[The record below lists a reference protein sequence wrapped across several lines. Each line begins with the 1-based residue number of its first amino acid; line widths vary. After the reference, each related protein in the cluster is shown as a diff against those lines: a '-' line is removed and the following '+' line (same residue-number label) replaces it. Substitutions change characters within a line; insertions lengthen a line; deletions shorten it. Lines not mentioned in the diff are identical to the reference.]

1 MKHLLSVVFLV
12 LATAPSLAA
21 CPVKAPPGLVTPGA
35 LTVGTMLTN
44 PPQTFVENDR
54 PAGFDIDLSRA
65 IAAEMCLKPKFVN
78 VTFAGLFPGLMSGK
92 FDYLSSGLGITPQRR
107 QTFDFV
113 PYFRGGIQLV
123 GREDDHFFFQNE
135 EGLCGLRVATIA
147 GTTQAL
153 ALERANRNVC
163 KPDKQIDLRYY
174 PSFNDAVIQL
184 TKKSADIAFVDWAF
198 ASYISRLIPALA
210 PASPIISGRP
220 EVPRNLMGLAFRKDE
235 KTQEEAI
242 SEAIRALEKNG
253 TYDKLLDKWHLRN
266 GDIRQQSDEAS
277 ATASRGNAF
286 GIVFDSKAFFD
297 TLFSAQFLLPALTT
311 LWITLAA
318 MAIAILLGLSG
329 ALAALSPYK
338 GLRGAVQ
345 VYLGFFRGVPV
356 LVQIVFWYN
365 ALPVLTNNAINLPA
379 LVAGTLA
386 LGLNEGAYMTEIIR
400 SGLISVDPGQR
411 EAARALGMTKAK
423 AMRRIVLPQALRVI
437 IPPTGNQF
445 IAMLKTTSLLF
456 VIAVPEIFATGTGIY
471 GRNFK
476 YFEVLSVVSIWYL
489 LLTFLLTAVQKAIE
503 RRFHIGPR
511 QTVKGVLAVEHN

>member
-1 MKHLLSVVFLV
+1 MKQIAMLFAGGVA
-12 LATAPSLAA
+12 LAATPALAA
-21 CPVKAPPGLVTPGA
+21 CPVKAPPGLVSAGR
-35 LTVGTMLTN
+35 LTIGTMLTN
-44 PPQTFVENDR
+44 PPQTFVENGQ

-65 IAAEMCLKPKFVN
+65 IAAEMCLKPRFVN
-78 VTFAGLFPGLMSGK
+78 VTFAGLFPGLMSRK

-107 QTFDFV
+107 ETFDFV
-113 PYFRGGIQLV
+113 PYFRGGIQFV
-123 GREDDHFFFQNE
+123 GRKENRFFFQNE

-153 ALERANRNVC
+153 AIERANQGVC
-163 KPDKQIDLRYY
+163 KQKPIDLSYF

-184 TKKSADIAFVDWAF
+184 TKNSADIAFVDWAF
-198 ASYISRLIPALA
+198 ASYISRLMPELA

-235 KTQEEAI
+235 GPQEKAV
-242 SEAIRALEKNG
+242 SEAIQALEKDG
-253 TYDKLLDKWHLRN
+253 TYDRLLNKWQLRN
-266 GDIRQQSDEAS
+266 GDVRDQSDDKSGS
-277 ATASRGNAF
+277 AARVGSFA
-286 GIVFDSKAFFD
+286 IVFDRKAFFD
-297 TLFSAQFLLPALTT
+297 TLFSTQFFVPALTT
-311 LWITLAA
+311 LGITLVA
-318 MAIAILLGLSG
+318 MLIAIILGFGG

-338 GLRGAVQ
+338 ALRSLVQ
-345 VYLGFFRGVPV
+345 IYLGFFRGVPV

-379 LVAGTLA
+379 LVAGTIA

-400 SGLISVDPGQR
+400 AGLISVDPGQR

-423 AMRRIVLPQALRVI
+423 AMRRIVMPQALRVI

-456 VIAVPEIFATGTGIY
+456 AIAVPEIFATGTGIY

-476 YFEVLSVVSIWYL
+476 YFEVLAVVSIWYL
-489 LLTFLLTAVQKAIE
+489 LLTGFLILIQKSVE
-503 RRFHIGPR
+503 RRFHVRRRPA
-511 QTVKGVLAVEHN
+511 GVLAVEHD